1 MKTEKEYADELVEQ
15 DEYRMQCE
23 LIQCEINVLSETIEM
38 LESRVETYKAKLEV
52 LKERKKSIELYNQK

>member
-1 MKTEKEYADELVEQ
+1 M

-52 LKERKKSIELYNQK
+52 LKERKKSIEYIIRNN

>member
-15 DEYRMQCE
+15 DEYRM
-23 LIQCEINVLSETIEM
+23 QCEINVLSETIEM

>member
-1 MKTEKEYADELVEQ
+1 M

-52 LKERKKSIELYNQK
+52 LKDRKKSIELYNQK